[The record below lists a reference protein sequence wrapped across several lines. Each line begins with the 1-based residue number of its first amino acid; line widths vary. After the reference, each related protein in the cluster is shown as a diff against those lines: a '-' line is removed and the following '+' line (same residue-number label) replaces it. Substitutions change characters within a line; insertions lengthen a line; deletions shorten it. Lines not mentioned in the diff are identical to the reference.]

1 MRAQALFLRSSGKSH
16 RGLQDLVEILV
27 NAVRLVEG
35 VAVRDDNRNLARGA
49 GGEELLGL
57 VL

>member
-1 MRAQALFLRSSGKSH
+1 M
-16 RGLQDLVEILV
+16 VLV
-27 NAVRLVEG
+27 NDVRLIEG
-35 VAVRDDNRNLARGA
+35 VALSDDNRNLARGA